1 MKTLLGNDICSLYNC
16 QGLVSKI
23 FRNSSKSIK
32 KKKPK
37 KILSHNL
44 KQALQKEEIKMA
56 NKCIKMCSILLHYQL
71 HENVNMKRTDKD
83 DEDVEQLEL
92 SYTAV
97 DIYIDI
103 INLKN

>member
-1 MKTLLGNDICSLYNC
+1 
-16 QGLVSKI
+16 
-23 FRNSSKSIK
+23 
-32 KKKPK
+32 
-37 KILSHNL
+37 
-44 KQALQKEEIKMA
+44 MA

-83 DEDVEQLEL
+83 DKDVEQLEL

-103 INLKN
+103 NHFEKLAIPTNVEFTHYQASIPRCVPTMF